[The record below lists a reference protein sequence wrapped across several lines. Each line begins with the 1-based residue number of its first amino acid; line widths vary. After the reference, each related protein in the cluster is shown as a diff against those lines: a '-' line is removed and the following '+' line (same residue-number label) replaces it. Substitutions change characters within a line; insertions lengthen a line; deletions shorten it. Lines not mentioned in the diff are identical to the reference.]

1 MKLSVSNP
9 AFQRLGFLLLS
20 MGLVALMTVVSPQMN
35 IQKSAPEACRIFW
48 CGNYVPE
55 DAPATLPIAWCGNHI
70 RNQHDQCYPVQREAG
85 GQVWVTRVCP
95 VQ

>member
-35 IQKSAPEACRIFW
+35 IQKSTLETCRIFW
-48 CGNYVPE
+48 CGNYVP
-55 DAPATLPIAWCGNHI
+55 
-70 RNQHDQCYPVQREAG
+70 
-85 GQVWVTRVCP
+85 
-95 VQ
+95 